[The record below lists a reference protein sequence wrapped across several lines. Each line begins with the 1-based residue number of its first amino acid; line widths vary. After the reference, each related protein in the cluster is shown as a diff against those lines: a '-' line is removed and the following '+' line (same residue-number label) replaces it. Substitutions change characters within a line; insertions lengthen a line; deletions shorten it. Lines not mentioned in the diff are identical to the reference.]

1 MKKRLTITK
10 QIPKQEPKPEEQ
22 EKCIIE
28 WDLYH
33 EMMEKKNGVRKID
46 TEYKYLRK
54 K

>member
-1 MKKRLTITK
+1 MTKIIISENQFNELTKKLK
-10 QIPKQEPKPEEQ
+10 EEQ
-22 EKCIIE
+22 CILE

-33 EMMEKKNGVRKID
+33 QMMEKKYGKRKID